1 MPCWN
6 SNQYEERTDHGVCKI
21 EEKKAGNRNM
31 DEMQRPIGVFD
42 SGVGGISVLRELV
55 ALMPNEN
62 FIFYGD
68 SKNAP
73 YGTKTLEE
81 VRKLTLAD
89 AEYLRSRNVKALVVA
104 CNTATSAA
112 IHILREKYQKEIPV
126 IGIEPALKPAVS
138 VKENSRVLV
147 MATPMTLREKKFHN
161 LMQKF
166 QDQAEIISLPCPGL
180 VEFVERGELSGEAL
194 ERFLKN
200 LFAPYQERK
209 VDAVVLG
216 CTHYPLVRKT
226 IQKVLG
232 SGVAVFDGGA
242 GTARETLHK
251 LKEYSLVSDAVT
263 PGTVQFYNSTEDQAM
278 IELSKYLLEQR
289 KM

>member
-1 MPCWN
+1 
-6 SNQYEERTDHGVCKI
+6 
-21 EEKKAGNRNM
+21 M

-55 ALMPNEN
+55 ALMPKEN

-81 VRKLTLAD
+81 VRQLTLAD
-89 AEYLRSRNVKALVVA
+89 ADFLMGQKVKALVVA

-112 IHILREKYQKEIPV
+112 IHILREKYQKEMPV

-138 VKENSRVLV
+138 VRENPRVLV
-147 MATPMTLREKKFHN
+147 MATPMTLREEKFHN

-166 QDQAEIISLPCPGL
+166 QNKAEIIPLPCPGL
-180 VEFVERGELSGEAL
+180 VEFVERGELCGTAL
-194 ERFLKN
+194 EQYLNN
-200 LFAPYQERK
+200 LFEPYRTKQI
-209 VDAVVLG
+209 DAVVLG

-226 IQKVLG
+226 IHGVLG

-242 GTARETLHK
+242 GTARETLHQ
-251 LKEYSLVSDAVT
+251 LKVYGLLTNADT
-263 PGTVQFYNSTEDQAM
+263 PGTVQFYNSTGDEKM
-278 IELSKYLLEQR
+278 IQLSKYLLESH
-289 KM
+289 